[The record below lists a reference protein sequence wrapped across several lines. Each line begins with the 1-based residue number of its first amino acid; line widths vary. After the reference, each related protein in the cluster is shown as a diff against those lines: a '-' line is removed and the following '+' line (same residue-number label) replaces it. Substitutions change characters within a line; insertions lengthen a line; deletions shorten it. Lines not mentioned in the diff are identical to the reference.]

1 VQQQQQPYEPLSAFT
16 NITDFGANQNGFGM
30 TVPNAIANGRSPLS
44 FPQQQ
49 PNINPL
55 LNPNPLLLQQQ
66 QQLQLQQQQQQPNFF
81 TDNNNSSNNNI
92 TMYTDADVIRNR
104 LLLQQQLQ
112 QQQLQQQQQQ
122 QMLSFGGLGSQ
133 FPQQNQYNALLQ
145 QQKLMSNFGMTG
157 RPNLGMGPPN
167 FSAPN
172 SHNLFTPQ
180 QQQQP
185 TQVAMP
191 QMQFMNHSIPSA
203 LSNNI
208 SSSSKTTPPTPP
220 PVQMNSLSETS
231 ALSSASLTSSAN
243 QPPPPPPPP
252 PSPPSLP
259 MDDGPLN
266 GPNDSEPLDTF
277 DWWK

>member
-1 VQQQQQPYEPLSAFT
+1 
-16 NITDFGANQNGFGM
+16 
-30 TVPNAIANGRSPLS
+30 
-44 FPQQQ
+44 
-49 PNINPL
+49 
-55 LNPNPLLLQQQ
+55 
-66 QQLQLQQQQQQPNFF
+66 
-81 TDNNNSSNNNI
+81 
-92 TMYTDADVIRNR
+92 MYTDADVIRNR

-112 QQQLQQQQQQ
+112 QQQLQQQQQL
-122 QMLSFGGLGSQ
+122 LSFGGIGSQ
-133 FPQQNQYNALLQ
+133 FPHQNQYNALLQ

-185 TQVAMP
+185 PQVAIP
-191 QMQFMNHSIPSA
+191 QMQFMNRSIPSA

-208 SSSSKTTPPTPP
+208 SSSSTTTTPPSPA

-231 ALSSASLTSSAN
+231 ALSSVSLTSSAN
-243 QPPPPPPPP
+243 QPPPP

-259 MDDGPLN
+259 MDDEPLN
-266 GPNDSEPLDTF
+266 DSTDPNDSEPLDTF